1 MKVNDQKAGQIV
13 PLAAQRAAAADRAEP
28 GGPKE
33 KVSVSTPAVTVDLQQ
48 AQGVAA
54 AARQQRVQEI
64 ISAVKS
70 GQYYP
75 SPQQIAN
82 QLVSQAEIE
91 ARLRALLQQ

>member
-13 PLAAQRAAAADRAEP
+13 PLAAQRASASDKAEVS
-28 GGPKE
+28 GPKE
-33 KVSVSTPAVTVDLQQ
+33 KVSVTTPSVAVDLQQ

-64 ISAVKS
+64 ITAVKN